1 MPKDPYQ
8 IQRLLTTKN
17 GTFTYYSLAELEN
30 QGHNINKLPFSI
42 RILLENALRNFDNF
56 AVTEED
62 IKTIL
67 AWQPAGSDK
76 DIPFKPGRVL
86 MQDFTGVPAVV
97 SSIFVIRARSMEEAA
112 EIARKCP
119 VYEMNGSVE
128 VRAIEQFCKLSEER
142 LLFPVFFAGL
152 SFLLSVLEKDY
163 HQIALLMVRGR
174 NNRARPNKRIA
185 G

>member
-1 MPKDPYQ
+1 MVRSLIIAWLNLKIKD
-8 IQRLLTTKN
+8 ITL
-17 GTFTYYSLAELEN
+17 
-30 QGHNINKLPFSI
+30 INYLFLI
-42 RILLENALRNFDNF
+42 RILLENAFRNFDNF

-67 AWQPAGSDK
+67 AWQRAGSDK

-97 SSIFVIRARSMEEAA
+97 SSIFVINRARSMEEAA

-128 VRAIEQFCKLSEER
+128 VRAIAILQIER
-142 LLFPVFFAGL
+142 RAFVVPGFFSPG
-152 SFLLSVLEKDY
+152 
-163 HQIALLMVRGR
+163 
-174 NNRARPNKRIA
+174 
-185 G
+185 